1 MNNFTARRNP
11 YIIGR
16 SIHEPENFFGREDL
30 FQFIEDNLI
39 RDVKFIF
46 LHGQRR
52 IGRSSVLKQIPH
64 KIAQDKFVFVTFD
77 LQEHS
82 QSSLGDILHSLAEA
96 IAENLELD
104 SEIIPLP
111 SKEEFK
117 KNSDIFSDEF
127 LPKIY
132 HKLGNKNLVLL
143 LDEFDV
149 VGSDNSIINQGG
161 NFFRHLQSLVKQQ
174 EKLFIIPVLGRF
186 KDDLQN
192 LLDLFKNAPFQEV
205 GLLNDLSAK
214 RLIIK
219 PAQGMLEYEED
230 AIKAILELTSGHP
243 YFTQA
248 ICFNLFLQ
256 AKIAD
261 KFKVTR
267 QDVNSFIDKTI
278 ESVQA
283 GLAWFWDGLSI
294 NEKVVFSAVAES
306 QKIAIEQNK
315 SFPEDPL
322 TRLKNY
328 GVIPTEELIKAAKK
342 LFDQGYLD
350 DTQRRVKIELIRHWL
365 VQYHR
370 LNQEI
375 FQLEEIQQEEINKI
389 LEKKKQLYRG
399 SETQEVTAHYEK
411 ILRLNPNRF
420 STISVLAKKYLQV
433 ENFDRAL
440 KLYERAYQADP
451 SRNKEDF
458 LLARETYGK
467 YLIKQGE
474 LIKAKD
480 QFEAV
485 LEIELDRQSAKYKL
499 QEIEAQIEQQKQ
511 LYTNVPINKEKL
523 EVNSLLFTK
532 TFIRWGVI
540 LNAIATA
547 ILGGSLGIIIYQSS
561 TSCPQGKQKLNDEC
575 VTTVTDLPIKNDPI
589 QSNISSGDRTLF
601 FSIPNTY
608 RDEGI
613 KAFQQA
619 NYSQA
624 TKLFQQAIT
633 ANRSDPEVRI
643 YYNNAIARE
652 KGNPFTLAVVVPAEN
667 GRDTSLEILR
677 GVAQSQEQFN
687 ANGGR
692 DSRFL
697 EILIA
702 NDGNDPK
709 QAQQIAQELANDKS
723 VLGVIGHGSSNTTK
737 AAFNIYE
744 QADIPFISPTSASNT
759 LEEKNFFRTT
769 PSDAAFGE
777 KLAKYAI
784 DSGLNKVVIFY
795 NPKDVYSNTL
805 RQEFRTYFKGQII
818 SLTDLTDPTLNIEQE
833 FKVSASKQVQAVILF
848 PDVEHTA
855 TALDIAKVNLDKNLG
870 LKLLGGDTLYS
881 ARTLQNGGNAV
892 EGLVV
897 AVPWFREAPQARNFS
912 QAARRLWG
920 GEVSWRTATSYDA
933 AQAFI
938 NSLSAQPSRET
949 ILQNLTQTDLS
960 AKLTSGNN
968 LKFQNGERQSEA
980 VLVKVESGRFTCLDK
995 CLP

>member
-1 MNNFTARRNP
+1 MKNNFTARRNP

-16 SIHEPENFFGREDL
+16 PIFEPEKFFGREDL

-52 IGRSSVLKQIPH
+52 IGRSSILQQIPH

-104 SEIIPLP
+104 SQIIPLS
-111 SKEEFK
+111 SKEQFK
-117 KNSDIFSDEF
+117 NNPDIFSDEF
-127 LPKIY
+127 LPQIY

-149 VGSDNSIINQGG
+149 VGSDNSITNQGG

-174 EKLFIIPVLGRF
+174 EKLFIIPVLGQF

-192 LLDLFKNAPFQEV
+192 LLDLFKDAPFQEV

-214 RLIIK
+214 RLITK

-256 AKIAD
+256 AKIAE
-261 KFKVTR
+261 KYQVTR
-267 QDVNSFIDKTI
+267 EDVNSFVDKTI

-306 QKIAIEQNK
+306 QKIAMEQK
-315 SFPEDPL
+315 RSFPEDPL
-322 TRLKNY
+322 KQLKNY
-328 GVIPTEELIKAAKK
+328 GVIQTEELNKAAKHLVK
-342 LFDQGYLD
+342 KGYLD
-350 DTQRRVKIELIRHWL
+350 STRRRVKIELVRRWL
-365 VQYHR
+365 VQYYP
-370 LNQEI
+370 LNREI
-375 FQLEEIQQEEINKI
+375 FQLEEIKKEEIHQN
-389 LEKKKQLYRG
+389 LEKAKQFSQKG
-399 SETQEVTAHYEK
+399 NIKNEIGHYEE
-411 ILRLNPNRF
+411 ILRINPNHL
-420 STISVLAKKYLQV
+420 STIPIIAESYLEV
-433 ENFDRAL
+433 ANFDRAL
-440 KLYERAYQADP
+440 TLYTQAYQADP
-451 SRNKEDF
+451 IRNKEGL
-458 LLARETYGK
+458 LLALEKYGQ
-467 YLIKQGE
+467 YLIKKGE
-474 LIKAKD
+474 LSQAKIH
-480 QFEAV
+480 FKEV
-485 LEIELDRQSAKYKL
+485 LEIESDRKSARNKL
-499 QEIEAQIEQQKQ
+499 REIEAIIEQQQLEIKPISYKQ
-511 LYTNVPINKEKL
+511 KLQIN
-523 EVNSLLFTK
+523 S
-532 TFIRWGVI
+532 VI
-540 LNAIATA
+540 LFIFVGIIAIIGS
-547 ILGGSLGIIIYQSS
+547 ILGNIIYQSS
-561 TSCPQGKQKLNDEC
+561 TSCPQGQQKLNDEC

-601 FSIPNTY
+601 FSIPDTY
-608 RDEGI
+608 RDQGI
-613 KAFQQA
+613 QAFKQGD
-619 NYSQA
+619 YSQA
-624 TKLFQQAIT
+624 IKLFQQAIT

-643 YYNNAIARE
+643 YYNNAIARQR
-652 KGNPFTLAVVVPAEN
+652 GNPFTLAVVVPAEN
-667 GRDTSLEILR
+667 GRDRSLEILR
-677 GVAQSQEQFN
+677 GIAQSQEQFN
-687 ANGGR
+687 ADGGR
-692 DSRFL
+692 YGRSL
-697 EILIA
+697 EIIIA
-702 NDGNDPK
+702 NDGDDSK
-709 QAQQIAQELANDKS
+709 QAQQIAQRLVNDKS

-737 AAFNIYE
+737 AALNIYK
-744 QADIPFISPTSASNT
+744 QADIPFISPTSSANT
-759 LEEKNFFRTT
+759 LQGKNFFRTT

-784 DSGLNKVVIFY
+784 DSGLNKVVIVY
-795 NPKDVYSNTL
+795 NSNNSTYSNSL
-805 RQEFRTYFKGQII
+805 REEFDKNFQGQII
-818 SLTDLTDPTLNIEQE
+818 SLIDLKDPTLNIEQE
-833 FKVSASKQVQAVILF
+833 LKDSASQQAQAVILLQN
-848 PDVEHTA
+848 VERIA
-855 TALDIAKVNLDKNLG
+855 TALDIAKVDVDNKLG

-881 ARTLQNGGNAV
+881 AKTLQSGENAV

-897 AVPWFREAPQARNFS
+897 AVPWFREAPQARDFS
-912 QAARRLWG
+912 QAANQLWE

-949 ILQNLTQTDLS
+949 ILQNLIQIDLS
-960 AKLTSGNN
+960 AKLTSGNE
-968 LKFQNGERQSEA
+968 LKFQKGERQSEA
-980 VLVKVESGRFTCLDK
+980 VLVKVESGKFTCLNK